1 MQKTASSNRRQLRV
15 RQWVLLLLRCLLLLL
30 LALALAG
37 PAVAAAAYANWLWV
51 IGIGALWLVASLV
64 VYAVWTNPK
73 RARGLLPAMAALWL
87 LLGGWL
93 GWNVKQA
100 WSAGGGQ
107 ILGQAEAPVSALIL
121 IDNASRMSYRWENRS
136 SLDRAQELATATVGL
151 LPQDSEVCVLDT
163 RDDEPFFSV
172 DSAAAKKRITTLE
185 ISYLNLPLP
194 EILQRGLKLLGEG
207 KHERR
212 EVYLFT
218 DLTRASWSS
227 EKSRE
232 LQEKLKEIAA
242 GSVFVIDVGSN
253 QIMNLGISN
262 PQLQSAV

>member
-1 MQKTASSNRRQLRV
+1 MAVANLFVLLLGAGLLAIPIILHLLMQPKPKPLVFPGLRFLQKTASSNRRQLRV

-107 ILGQAEAPVSALIL
+107 TLGQAESPVSALIL
-121 IDNASRMSYRWENRS
+121 IDNAPRMSYRDGGTAAAGQRS
-136 SLDRAQELATATVGL
+136 LRARHARRRALLLGRHCGRKKADHDPGDQ
-151 LPQDSEVCVLDT
+151 LPQSADS
-163 RDDEPFFSV
+163 
-172 DSAAAKKRITTLE
+172 
-185 ISYLNLPLP
+185 
-194 EILQRGLKLLGEG
+194 
-207 KHERR
+207 
-212 EVYLFT
+212 
-218 DLTRASWSS
+218 
-227 EKSRE
+227 
-232 LQEKLKEIAA
+232 
-242 GSVFVIDVGSN
+242 
-253 QIMNLGISN
+253 
-262 PQLQSAV
+262 